1 MVKKITNN
9 DLNEAKKGAA
19 VVDFS
24 AVWCGP
30 CQMLAPVMEELS
42 EELSGKA
49 EFYNADSDENMGL
62 AQEYRIVSIP
72 AVIVLKDGVEVA
84 RTVGFQPK
92 DAMRSFI
99 EEQLN
104 LKELTVN
111 WHIVWEQPGL
121 QNGVPVEMRI
131 IMPDKYDALKLENQL
146 CFPLYACSKE
156 IVRKYKPF
164 LDELDLTYTQYIAM
178 MVLWEHR
185 QISVKD
191 MGALLYLDS
200 GTLTPVLKK
209 LEQKGYLVRARDS
222 EDERVLNVTITE
234 LGEKLKEDAVL
245 VPKKMGCC
253 VCLEKED
260 ADELYRLLHKVLGV
274 LGKE

>member
-1 MVKKITNN
+1 
-9 DLNEAKKGAA
+9 
-19 VVDFS
+19 
-24 AVWCGP
+24 
-30 CQMLAPVMEELS
+30 
-42 EELSGKA
+42 
-49 EFYNADSDENMGL
+49 
-62 AQEYRIVSIP
+62 
-72 AVIVLKDGVEVA
+72 
-84 RTVGFQPK
+84 
-92 DAMRSFI
+92 
-99 EEQLN
+99 
-104 LKELTVN
+104 
-111 WHIVWEQPGL
+111 
-121 QNGVPVEMRI
+121 
-131 IMPDKYDALKLENQL
+131 MPDKYDALKLENQL

-222 EDERVLNVTITE
+222 EDERVDAFVAMRAVE
-234 LGEKLKEDAVL
+234 GEKLKEDAVL

>member
-24 AVWCGP
+24 AVW
-30 CQMLAPVMEELS
+30 LAPVMEELS

-99 EEQLN
+99 EEHLN
-104 LKELTVN
+104 
-111 WHIVWEQPGL
+111 
-121 QNGVPVEMRI
+121 
-131 IMPDKYDALKLENQL
+131 
-146 CFPLYACSKE
+146 
-156 IVRKYKPF
+156 
-164 LDELDLTYTQYIAM
+164 
-178 MVLWEHR
+178 
-185 QISVKD
+185 
-191 MGALLYLDS
+191 
-200 GTLTPVLKK
+200 
-209 LEQKGYLVRARDS
+209 
-222 EDERVLNVTITE
+222 
-234 LGEKLKEDAVL
+234 
-245 VPKKMGCC
+245 
-253 VCLEKED
+253 
-260 ADELYRLLHKVLGV
+260 
-274 LGKE
+274 